1 MFTLE
6 HVFSSKSCVVTRTVT
21 VTFTTL
27 LKTTFPW
34 RPLGG
39 PGHQWQLLNVSS
51 DEHIPAVA
59 DRVPDNMNNVI
70 PWQQQQFQDSFTMP
84 LITKMEIRALP
95 LNTTES

>member
-1 MFTLE
+1 M
-6 HVFSSKSCVVTRTVT
+6 VTKAVA
-21 VTFTTL
+21 VTFTTI

-39 PGHQWQLLNVSS
+39 HGHTWQLLHVSS

-59 DRVPDNMNNVI
+59 DRVPNNMNDVI
-70 PWQQQQFQDSFTMP
+70 PWQQQQFQDSFAMP

-95 LNTTES
+95 LNTVES